1 VTTVVANNNDDDKKR
16 LKDGLTAMA
25 AALGEVTSLL
35 VRSREHAGYTLPD
48 LEWLL
53 VPAIFNRQ
61 FLIVRAQLQGAS
73 VPLPAAC
80 LLWATVSDEIDAQ
93 YRATPGQRLKL
104 SNEQRKSGD
113 NVWITDFVG
122 DRRML
127 NEAVNRLRA
136 GTFKGRRISFFGLED
151 PAKPTVIDLMP
162 QA

>member
-1 VTTVVANNNDDDKKR
+1 MTTAVASDDEKKR
-16 LKDGLTAMA
+16 LTDGLTAMA
-25 AALGEVTSLL
+25 SALGEVTSLL
-35 VRSREHAGYTLPD
+35 VRSREHAGYAIPD

-61 FLIVRAQLQGAS
+61 FLIVRAPMKGAS

-104 SNEQRKSGD
+104 STEQRKSGD
-113 NVWITDFVG
+113 HIWITDFVG

-127 NEAVNRLRA
+127 NDAVNRLRSA
-136 GTFKGRRISFFGLED
+136 TFAGRRISFFGLED

-162 QA
+162 TA